1 MPSASTFH
9 LHKILLLSTFTV
21 RPDLDR
27 DQSLSYFLPP
37 VFPSGNQ
44 VTRLV
49 NRMEVLSEEL
59 HPPWQCERTEQRQAG
74 IFVISSKLCRFI
86 HVIYASVGNT
96 PTNRQIL
103 LLFFSL
109 RIKVT
114 AAISADFV
122 CLPSGLPLCLCSW
135 IHTRVCTRLE
145 DRHWRNCWQDV
156 PLTVSDTISCLLHV
170 PQRDDCVPHSLGSVT
185 TNSFPPLARY

>member
-1 MPSASTFH
+1 MRSYI
-9 LHKILLLSTFTV
+9 LHDSVSVQSSV
-21 RPDLDR
+21 RPVSSSSPVSFADSFMLFTP
-27 DQSLSYFLPP
+27 QSVIHPQTDKSY
-37 VFPSGNQ
+37 
-44 VTRLV
+44 
-49 NRMEVLSEEL
+49 
-59 HPPWQCERTEQRQAG
+59 
-74 IFVISSKLCRFI
+74 
-86 HVIYASVGNT
+86 YY
-96 PTNRQIL
+96 
-103 LLFFSL
+103 FSRV